1 MINPVAD
8 MLKIPRHR
16 VYANNLLFKADGSF
30 AGFDPEEL
38 TSRGTYLSPFTCV
51 YDETKTCF
59 PNL

>member
-16 VYANNLLFKADGSF
+16 IYANNLLFKDDGSF

-38 TSRGTYLSPFTCV
+38 TSRGTYHSHT
-51 YDETKTCF
+51 
-59 PNL
+59 

>member
-16 VYANNLLFKADGSF
+16 IYANNLLFKADGSF

-38 TSRGTYLSPFTCV
+38 TSRGTTVPAVHTCMYAV
-51 YDETKTCF
+51 F
-59 PNL
+59 